1 MSGGCPSGLPPYRW
15 TYVLR
20 VLRHIVDA
28 DVVDD
33 VAGADQQEVAIHLQQ
48 LEMVAVRSVAV
59 EAHHLVIACVQ
70 QQQHDGSVGCL
81 ADGDVIIDSADQ

>member
-1 MSGGCPSGLPPYRW
+1 M
-15 TYVLR
+15 LR

-70 QQQHDGSVGCL
+70 QQHDGSVGCL